1 MNKKTYICNI
11 SGGHGHF
18 LTYVFDKCC
27 TTTKD
32 IDKSPFDSTGRSHQ
46 SYGASG
52 NFVFIDTPE
61 YFKKIKELQNEN
73 IIVISIDDE
82 VLYFERACIN
92 RAGQGNVNL
101 FNENEIEKFL
111 RKYKSTFPD
120 YCKEKN
126 ISIQEGY
133 KYAFKFLDQSGAI
146 KLDNERKNFDVL
158 RKNNVIFFPLK
169 NYFNSNLFYSSITYI
184 GKKFNIPL
192 DMDMCKKCYD
202 IFYSKNI
209 VLQSHNNVYEYINGN
224 KSIKLDI
231 LQQAYVDARQ

>member
-32 IDKSPFDSTGRSHQ
+32 IDESPFDRRGRSHQ
-46 SYGASG
+46 SYSASG
-52 NFVFIDTPE
+52 NFVFIDAPE

-73 IIVISIDDE
+73 IIVISINDE
-82 VLYFERACIN
+82 VLYFERTCIN
-92 RAGQGNVNL
+92 RAGADVNL

-111 RKYKSTFPD
+111 RKHKSTFPD

-146 KLDNERKNFDVL
+146 KFDNERKNFDAL

-169 NYFNSNLFYSSITYI
+169 NYFNSDLFCSAITYI

-202 IFYSKNI
+202 VFYSKNI

-231 LQQAYVDARQ
+231 LQQAYVDAQQ

>member
-32 IDKSPFDSTGRSHQ
+32 IDESPFDSTGRSHQ

-126 ISIQEGY
+126 ITFLCTPWDTPSVDFLEQFNLPAY
-133 KYAFKFLDQSGAI
+133 KIASADLNNLPFL
-146 KLDNERKNFDVL
+146 
-158 RKNNVIFFPLK
+158 
-169 NYFNSNLFYSSITYI
+169 NYISSKGRPIIISTGMSNLEEI
-184 GKKFNIPL
+184 KPL
-192 DMDMCKKCYD
+192 VEVD
-202 IFYSKNI
+202 
-209 VLQSHNNVYEYINGN
+209 
-224 KSIKLDI
+224 KSIALTK
-231 LQQAYVDARQ
+231 